1 MIIAPVKYFYPC
13 QKQGFIFIL
22 FYGMMY
28 LFRKSLGSDEVDFKE
43 DGFMLTLALVVVAFV
58 IVQAMF
64 FLVRAIKRARQ
75 LGIEKSTIKST
86 IVSSGLFTVAPAIG
100 IVATVLTL
108 AAGLGYVLP
117 WIRLTVIGNISYEV
131 TAATNAIE
139 AYGLSGGIANAITDK
154 EVFGTVAWV
163 MTLGSIMPLL
173 LIPFLL
179 KTVQKKIGKTVSKNG
194 KWSSVMSAAAFIGL
208 IAAFVARAIAGK
220 GEPDIIGDGAGVL
233 SVAALIFSVVLMLI
247 IQKIAS
253 AKNLKWLDSFAMPF
267 SMIGA
272 MALVMLLAQ
281 LLPESIAFLEWRG

>member
-1 MIIAPVKYFYPC
+1 M
-13 QKQGFIFIL
+13 
-22 FYGMMY
+22 
-28 LFRKSLGSDEVDFKE
+28 DFKE
-43 DGFMLTLALVVVAFV
+43 DKFMVALALIVVAFV
-58 IVQAMF
+58 IAQAVF
-64 FLVRAIKRARQ
+64 FLVRAIKRAKE
-75 LGIEKSTIKST
+75 LGIEKATIKST
-86 IVSSGLFTVAPAIG
+86 IVSSGLFTIAPAIG

-108 AAGLGYVLP
+108 SAALGYVLP

-139 AYGLSGGIANAITDK
+139 AYGLTGGIANPITDP

-163 MTLGSIMPLL
+163 MTLGSIMPLI

-179 KTVQKKIGKTVSKNG
+179 KTVQKKIGKTVSKNS

-208 IAAFVARAIAGK
+208 IAAFVARAIIGK
-220 GEPDIIGDGAGVL
+220 GEPNVQGDGAGVL

-247 IQKIAS
+247 LQKIATV
-253 AKNLKWLDSFAMPF
+253 KGWKWLDSFAMPF

-281 LLPESIAFLEWRG
+281 VLPESIAFLEWRG